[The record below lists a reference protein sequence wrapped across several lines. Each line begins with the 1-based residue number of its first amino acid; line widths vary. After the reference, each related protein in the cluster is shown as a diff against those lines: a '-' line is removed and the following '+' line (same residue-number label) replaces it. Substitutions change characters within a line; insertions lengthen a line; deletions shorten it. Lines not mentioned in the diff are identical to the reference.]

1 MYFHLSQAANSEL
14 ESRVTNRSTSSPLS
28 FSIFAVWVGEGVESE
43 VGDVDCW
50 TGLVRTNFANVVCVL
65 PRGLSE
71 KWPVA
76 DALILVAEKALSGDS
91 AI

>member
-1 MYFHLSQAANSEL
+1 MVYLHLSQAAHSKLRPRE
-14 ESRVTNRSTSSPLS
+14 TNRSTSSPLS

-71 KWPVA
+71 KWSVA
-76 DALILVAEKALSGDS
+76 GVRGG
-91 AI
+91 